1 MASSAESMEDQH
13 RSLRD
18 WNLLRR
24 NRKASNTPKLS
35 AKLANPDKTV
45 CFVSID
51 AGMGSD
57 LLNTRVVKRLE
68 ELMPPQEGESGK
80 RLCHLENLSI
90 RYETNRPSGKKRRF
104 HCSPSRVQQRYP
116 HAFGSGGVSSIHNL
130 SSNKLRIL
138 RGNDG
143 RFCRRRCS
151 GHLQVSHYQVLFS
164 RRKSSH
170 LQWSAEHT
178 TIWSKARLK
187 PPVICSLMPTSIGP
201 RQAIFSIPRKN
212 ATCIQKATPTS
223 HLCN

>member
-1 MASSAESMEDQH
+1 MSEFPQDLQAAEEEMASSAESMEDQH

-90 RYETNRPSGKKRRF
+90 RYETNRPSGKKKEVSLLTVARATAVPTRIRVRRGF
-104 HCSPSRVQQRYP
+104 FNTQP
-116 HAFGSGGVSSIHNL
+116 F
-130 SSNKLRIL
+130 K
-138 RGNDG
+138 
-143 RFCRRRCS
+143 
-151 GHLQVSHYQVLFS
+151 
-164 RRKSSH
+164 
-170 LQWSAEHT
+170 
-178 TIWSKARLK
+178 
-187 PPVICSLMPTSIGP
+187 
-201 RQAIFSIPRKN
+201 
-212 ATCIQKATPTS
+212 
-223 HLCN
+223 